1 MRLHSTCI
9 GGLLSASLASSATAQ
24 TALTWTDVL
33 VRYKANNPTLRA
45 GEIGVEESRAGETTA
60 KLRPNPDLSLSV
72 DGVGLDTPAGTGHF
86 DSVTTVASV
95 DYLIELRHKRQLRL
109 ASAQGATAIAVS
121 TQADLERNQRLLLR
135 TAFVQLL
142 QAKAFLE
149 LARSELSDYDQVIA
163 VGRERLETGDIARI
177 DLDRL
182 ELQRVQYESDVQTA
196 SVNVRTAKIQLLQ
209 LMNDKTPV
217 DGLDITGRYDFA
229 PLGRPLEE
237 LRATALDTRPD
248 LKAAMRALEKAQ
260 TDYKLAVANASTDP
274 VLGLD
279 VGRTRSPGNPT
290 YLGVSVSIPL
300 RVFDRNQGEKLR
312 TRLDIERS
320 ERLAEA
326 VRVQVTS
333 DVATAYATVQSA
345 VALLQPYRERYL
357 ESATRVRDTLRFSY
371 ERGGAALVDFLQAQQ
386 DYRTVRITY
395 VNLIAAYLTAV
406 AQLNFA
412 MGSEVV
418 S

>member
-45 GEIGVEESRAGETTA
+45 GEIGVEESRASETTA